1 MLKFRYFNNIFRTIS
16 LVETDNRGI
25 LPYNGCID
33 PDFRPMMNTPS
44 SPPGFPK
51 AILSVSREERYGG
64 NGTPEPLSLTV
75 RDGTT
80 GEAIALPDDLRG
92 HLFVIAI
99 VGSVDSPPLYGDRR
113 DPVLPSQDGWSPL
126 LDGDGMVYR
135 LDFHET
141 PDLTTPDSSIR
152 EDGKAWLAS
161 RLVATPSY
169 WIDRALAERPE
180 KYPHLRQPWQFK
192 TWGIARLSP
201 GWGSRNQNNTA
212 LIPMQFDESGS
223 RLLLTEDIGRPWEID
238 PRSLQLLAPVGQNR
252 DWAQVLSMK
261 QWQYVPFPPVMTSA
275 HSVFDAAEPA
285 VYTVN
290 VVKSADSLLDFTLW
304 LTYKLH
310 DLKIPKGLVVALVK
324 TLDSILQFVLV
335 KLLKTSDDDLF
346 LVRWQDGESLQ
357 RWRVTLPNGK
367 PVRIEETLH
376 QMGITENYIVLANTS
391 LKLSLD
397 DFIPNIERVRS
408 AEEVWREI
416 SSFPQ
421 AAQTDLYFISRRE
434 LERSPTVTT
443 RHVVLDEALVHYVV
457 DYQNAGDEGQYVLL
471 HTAHGNAWDTAEFV
485 HGIDRPIS
493 NPDAAF
499 EDKIRGMV
507 SVSTDI
513 NHLASYVIDAE
524 NGTVVRRSD
533 ISYDALE
540 LSDYPWSIS
549 FYAFRDGSTHQQPHR
564 FENLYWNSWGLWG
577 DLLTEFLCQMYRE
590 YEPRFLPIERAIEQA
605 KTAGIPGQLCRV
617 SVERQETNGEPPQLH
632 VAIADR
638 VQLPP
643 GYFCTSAQFVPR
655 EGSTDSSDG
664 YLVCIAI
671 RGDRLDSED
680 SDDPDWSSNSEIW
693 IFDAADLDRDGGQPR
708 YKLSHPKLNL
718 GFTAH
723 TTWLRQL
730 RSPQPR
736 PYDVRGD
743 FEDWLDHL
751 DRNWLDRLLSRF
763 EGSSVRYEDIET
775 ELRSL
780 FENDVF
786 PHFER
791 PDS

>member
-1 MLKFRYFNNIFRTIS
+1 
-16 LVETDNRGI
+16 
-25 LPYNGCID
+25 
-33 PDFRPMMNTPS
+33 MMNTSS

-113 DPVLPSQDGWSPL
+113 DPVLPSLDRYSPL
-126 LDGDGMVYR
+126 INGDGMVYR

-141 PDLTTPDSSIR
+141 PDLETPDGSIQK
-152 EDGKAWLAS
+152 DGGAWLAS

-169 WIDRALAERPE
+169 WIDRALTLYPD
-180 KYPHLRQPWQFK
+180 KYPHLHQYWKFQ
-192 TWGIARLSP
+192 TCGVARLSP

-212 LIPMQFDESGS
+212 LIPFKFGTSDSQ
-223 RLLLTEDIGRPWEID
+223 LLVTADIGRPWEID
-238 PRSLQLLAPVGQNR
+238 LRSLKLLAPIGQN
-252 DWAQVLSMK
+252 S
-261 QWQYVPFPPVMTSA
+261 QWQPAMSMEQWEYIPFPPVMTSA
-275 HSVFDAAEPA
+275 HSVFDATESAF
-285 VYTVN
+285 YTVN
-290 VVKSADSLLDFTLW
+290 IVKSPDSLLEFSLW
-304 LTYKLH
+304 LTYRLRELKTILK
-310 DLKIPKGLVVALVK
+310 DLITDLVEALDDIVN
-324 TLDSILQFVLV
+324 FVLIH
-335 KLLKTSDDDLF
+335 LLKSSNDNLF
-346 LVRWQDGESLQ
+346 LVGWKGGKTLQ
-357 RWRVTLPNGK
+357 RWHVTLPDGK
-367 PVRIEETLH
+367 PIRILETSH
-376 QMGITENYIVLANTS
+376 QMGITENYIILANTS
-391 LKLSLD
+391 LKLCID
-397 DFIPNIERVRS
+397 DFTPEIEPMQS
-408 AEEVWREI
+408 TEAAWREI
-416 SSFPQ
+416 SRFPQ
-421 AAQTDLYFISRRE
+421 SDRADLYFISRKD
-434 LERSPTVTT
+434 LERSHTVTA

-485 HGIDRPIS
+485 HWIDRPIS
-493 NPDAAF
+493 NPDATF

-513 NHLASYVIDAE
+513 NHLVSYVIDAE

-533 ISYDALE
+533 VSYDDLE
-540 LSDYPWSIS
+540 LSEYPWSIA
-549 FYAFRDGSTHQQPHR
+549 FYAFREKTNHQQPDR

-577 DLLTEFLCQMYRE
+577 DLLTEFVCQMYRD
-590 YEPRFLPIERAIEQA
+590 YEPRFVPIDRTIEQA

-617 SVERQETNGEPPQLH
+617 EIERRNVAGEPPQLQ

-638 VQLPP
+638 VQFPP

-671 RGDRLDSED
+671 RGNRLDSKD
-680 SDDPDWSSNSEIW
+680 SDDADWSSNSEIW
-693 IFDAADLDRDGGQPR
+693 IFDATDLNRDGGQPR
-708 YKLSHPKLNL
+708 YKLSHPELNF

-723 TTWLRQL
+723 TTWLRHL
-730 RSPQPR
+730 SSGNIR

-743 FEDWLDHL
+743 FHPWLARL
-751 DRNWLDRLLSRF
+751 DRNWLAQLLQGIDRLS
-763 EGSSVRYEDIET
+763 GIDTDSET

-786 PHFER
+786 PHFE
-791 PDS
+791 